1 MLNSSNSSIKFSNL
15 NGKNKLG
22 LKLDK
27 HLIITGASSGIGY
40 ATAKLFQEDGYQ
52 VINLSRSKIN
62 LKNANHL
69 TADLSKRDWS
79 NEVSKK
85 LSSILTDSSEI
96 SLIHNASMM
105 QSDNVENI
113 DINNLR
119 DIYEVNLVAPAI
131 LNKII
136 IPYMKNGSS
145 ILYVGSTLSEKAVP
159 QMSSYVTSKH
169 GMIGL
174 MRSTCQDLFGRYIH
188 TACICPGATE
198 TEMLQEYVQGNQ
210 EALDMMAQT
219 LSENRLISSE
229 EIAKTLFFCAK
240 NSVINGSVIHANLGI
255 ISQ

>member
-1 MLNSSNSSIKFSNL
+1 MLFKLFQIKKLQNL
-15 NGKNKLG
+15 NKSKLG
-22 LKLDK
+22 FKLDK

-229 EIAKTLFFCAK
+229 EIAKALFFCAK

>member
-1 MLNSSNSSIKFSNL
+1 MLFKLFQIKKLQNL
-15 NGKNKLG
+15 NKNKLG

-79 NEVSKK
+79 NEVIKK

>member
-1 MLNSSNSSIKFSNL
+1 MPFKLFQTKKLQNL
-15 NGKNKLG
+15 NKNKLG
-22 LKLDK
+22 FKLDK

-79 NEVSKK
+79 NEVTKK

>member
-1 MLNSSNSSIKFSNL
+1 LPFKLFQTKKLQNL
-15 NGKNKLG
+15 NKNKLG
-22 LKLDK
+22 FKLDK

-79 NEVSKK
+79 NEVTKK

>member
-1 MLNSSNSSIKFSNL
+1 MLFKLFQIKKLQNL
-15 NGKNKLG
+15 NKNKLG

-105 QSDNVENI
+105 QSDNIENI
-113 DINNLR
+113 DIDNLR
-119 DIYEVNLVAPAI
+119 DVYEVNLVAPAI

-229 EIAKTLFFCAK
+229 EIAKALFFCAK

>member
-1 MLNSSNSSIKFSNL
+1 MLCKLFQIKKLQNL
-15 NGKNKLG
+15 NKSKLG
-22 LKLDK
+22 FKLDK

-62 LKNANHL
+62 LKNATHL

-85 LSSILTDSSEI
+85 LSLILTDSSEI

-229 EIAKTLFFCAK
+229 EIAKALFFCAK

>member
-1 MLNSSNSSIKFSNL
+1 MLFKLFQIKKLQNL
-15 NGKNKLG
+15 NKNKLG
-22 LKLDK
+22 FKLDK

-62 LKNANHL
+62 LKNATHL

-79 NEVSKK
+79 NEVCKK
-85 LSSILTDSSEI
+85 LSLILTNSSEI

>member
-1 MLNSSNSSIKFSNL
+1 MLCKLFQIKKLQNL
-15 NGKNKLG
+15 NKSKLG
-22 LKLDK
+22 FKLDK

-105 QSDNVENI
+105 QSDNIENI
-113 DINNLR
+113 DIDNLR

-229 EIAKTLFFCAK
+229 EIAKALFFCAK

>member
-1 MLNSSNSSIKFSNL
+1 MLFKLFQIKKLQNL
-15 NGKNKLG
+15 NKNKLG
-22 LKLDK
+22 FKLDK

-79 NEVSKK
+79 NEVNKK

>member
-1 MLNSSNSSIKFSNL
+1 MLFKLFQIKKLQNL
-15 NGKNKLG
+15 NKNKLG

-69 TADLSKRDWS
+69 AADLSKRDWS

>member
-1 MLNSSNSSIKFSNL
+1 MLFKLFQIKKLQNL
-15 NGKNKLG
+15 NKNKLG

-210 EALDMMAQT
+210 EALDLMAQT

>member
-1 MLNSSNSSIKFSNL
+1 LLFKLFQIKKLQNL
-15 NGKNKLG
+15 NKNKLG
-22 LKLDK
+22 FKLDK

-40 ATAKLFQEDGYQ
+40 ATAKLFQEDGYH

>member
-1 MLNSSNSSIKFSNL
+1 MLFKLFQIKKLQNL
-15 NGKNKLG
+15 NKNKLG

-85 LSSILTDSSEI
+85 LSLILTDSSEI

>member
-1 MLNSSNSSIKFSNL
+1 LLCKLFQIKKLQNL
-15 NGKNKLG
+15 NKSKLG
-22 LKLDK
+22 FKLDK

-62 LKNANHL
+62 LKNATHL

-85 LSSILTDSSEI
+85 LSLILTDSSEI

-105 QSDNVENI
+105 QSDNIENI
-113 DINNLR
+113 DIDNLR
-119 DIYEVNLVAPAI
+119 DVYEVNLVAPAI

-229 EIAKTLFFCAK
+229 EIAKALFFCAK

>member
-1 MLNSSNSSIKFSNL
+1 LLCKLFQIKKLQNL
-15 NGKNKLG
+15 NKSKLG
-22 LKLDK
+22 FKLDK

-62 LKNANHL
+62 LKNATHL
-69 TADLSKRDWS
+69 TADLSKKDWS

-85 LSSILTDSSEI
+85 LSLILTDSSEI

-105 QSDNVENI
+105 QSDNIENI
-113 DINNLR
+113 DIDNLR

-198 TEMLQEYVQGNQ
+198 TEMLQEYVQGDQ

-229 EIAKTLFFCAK
+229 EIAKALFFCAK

>member
-1 MLNSSNSSIKFSNL
+1 MLFKLFQIKKLQNL
-15 NGKNKLG
+15 NKNKLG
-22 LKLDK
+22 FKLDK

-52 VINLSRSKIN
+52 VINLSRSKID

-79 NEVSKK
+79 IEVSKK

>member
-1 MLNSSNSSIKFSNL
+1 MLCKLFQIKKLQNL
-15 NGKNKLG
+15 NKNKLG

>member
-1 MLNSSNSSIKFSNL
+1 MLFKLFQIKKLQNL
-15 NGKNKLG
+15 NKNKLG

-79 NEVSKK
+79 NEVTKK

>member
-1 MLNSSNSSIKFSNL
+1 MLCKLFQIKKLQNL
-15 NGKNKLG
+15 NKSKLG
-22 LKLDK
+22 FKLDK

-62 LKNANHL
+62 LKNATHL
-69 TADLSKRDWS
+69 TADLSKKDWS

-85 LSSILTDSSEI
+85 LSLILTDSSEI

-113 DINNLR
+113 DIDNLR

-198 TEMLQEYVQGNQ
+198 TEMLQEYVQGDQ

-229 EIAKTLFFCAK
+229 EIAKALFFCAK

>member
-1 MLNSSNSSIKFSNL
+1 MLFKLFQIKKLQNL
-15 NGKNKLG
+15 NKNKLG

-105 QSDNVENI
+105 QSDNIENI
-113 DINNLR
+113 DIDNLR

>member
-1 MLNSSNSSIKFSNL
+1 MLFKLFQIKKLQNL
-15 NGKNKLG
+15 NKNKLG
-22 LKLDK
+22 FKLDK

-188 TACICPGATE
+188 
-198 TEMLQEYVQGNQ
+198 
-210 EALDMMAQT
+210 
-219 LSENRLISSE
+219 
-229 EIAKTLFFCAK
+229 FCAK

>member
-1 MLNSSNSSIKFSNL
+1 MLFKLFQIKKLQNL
-15 NGKNKLG
+15 NKNKLG

-62 LKNANHL
+62 LKNATHL
-69 TADLSKRDWS
+69 TADLSKKDWS

-85 LSSILTDSSEI
+85 LSLILTDSSEI

>member
-1 MLNSSNSSIKFSNL
+1 LLCKLFQIKKLQNL
-15 NGKNKLG
+15 NKSKLG
-22 LKLDK
+22 FKLDK

-62 LKNANHL
+62 LKNATHL
-69 TADLSKRDWS
+69 TADLSKKDWS

-85 LSSILTDSSEI
+85 LSLILTDSSEI

-113 DINNLR
+113 DIDNLR

-229 EIAKTLFFCAK
+229 EIAKALFFCAK

>member
-1 MLNSSNSSIKFSNL
+1 MLCKLFQIKKLQNL
-15 NGKNKLG
+15 NKSKLG
-22 LKLDK
+22 FKLDK

>member
-1 MLNSSNSSIKFSNL
+1 MLFKLFQIKKLQNL
-15 NGKNKLG
+15 NKNKLG

-229 EIAKTLFFCAK
+229 EIAKALFFCAK

>member
-1 MLNSSNSSIKFSNL
+1 MLCKLFQIKKLQNL
-15 NGKNKLG
+15 NKSKLG
-22 LKLDK
+22 FKLDK

-62 LKNANHL
+62 LKNATHL
-69 TADLSKRDWS
+69 TADLSKKDWS

-85 LSSILTDSSEI
+85 LSLILTDSSEI

-113 DINNLR
+113 DIDNLR

-229 EIAKTLFFCAK
+229 EIAKALFFCAK